1 MKGIY
6 SLVLL
11 AVFISLSA
19 CATMQGGTNVSAGRE
34 ALFAGNNQAAL
45 TDFQSAAQQ
54 DPNYVYGTELREGI
68 LSYLGRAQYLT
79 GNLGQ
84 ARQTLERALS
94 QHQGDNVAR
103 LYLGLTRVRLGD
115 R

>member
-94 QHQGDNVAR
+94 QHQAITLHGYTLA
-103 LYLGLTRVRLGD
+103 LPGCA
-115 R
+115 